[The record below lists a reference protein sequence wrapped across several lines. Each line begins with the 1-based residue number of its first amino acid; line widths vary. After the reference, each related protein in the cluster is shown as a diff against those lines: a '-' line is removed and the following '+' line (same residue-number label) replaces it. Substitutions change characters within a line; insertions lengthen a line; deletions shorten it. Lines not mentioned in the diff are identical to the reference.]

1 MRIEHV
7 AAAYMLVASHLKM
20 TPKDAGSIL
29 VGFINGLSKEDHL
42 NEIQTCID
50 GAENLEAEIV
60 DAIDKIGKMD
70 ITDLIAGFTELV
82 KVVSDLQTEV
92 KTCEAIQGDI
102 TRIENWAKIFEN
114 PTALVATVT
123 KNLISHYGAVTK
135 DIAVINTDLTNAQY
149 EPAGEVIADL
159 AIQVLGE
166 IPTEQVE
173 IEKLEITM
181 W

>member
-7 AAAYMLVASHLKM
+7 AVAYMLVASHLDI

-29 VGFINGLSKEDHL
+29 VGFINGLSKQDHL
-42 NEIQTCID
+42 NEIQACID

-60 DAIDKIGKMD
+60 DAIDKIGKLD
-70 ITDLIAGFTELV
+70 ITDLISGFTELV
-82 KVVSDLQTEV
+82 KVVSALPTEI

-114 PTALVATVT
+114 PTAVIETVT
-123 KNLISHYGAVTK
+123 KNLFLHYGAVTK
-135 DIAVINTDLTNAQY
+135 DIAVINTDLTNSEY
-149 EPAGEVIADL
+149 EPAGEVMADL
-159 AIQVLGE
+159 AIQVLGD
-166 IPTEQVE
+166 IQSEQVE
-173 IEKLEITM
+173 IEKLQFTM